1 MSEKIIRRIREE
13 VVEKIIRRIREE
25 VAELDEYVIENEKV
39 VYIDKIF
46 TDRIKAMEKE
56 ISKLKKVMFAIG
68 MIRKRCP
75 SFINNE
81 EDIINNLSKVS

>member
-1 MSEKIIRRIREE
+1 MSEKIIRRIREK

-46 TDRIKAMEKE
+46 KDRIKAMEKE

-75 SFINNE
+75 SSINNKE
-81 EDIINNLSKVS
+81 SIIDNLSKVF

>member
-1 MSEKIIRRIREE
+1 MAEKIIRRICEE

-25 VAELDEYVIENEKV
+25 VVELDEFIENEKV

-46 TDRIKAMEKE
+46 KDRIKAMEKE

-68 MIRKRCP
+68 IIRKRCP
-75 SFINNE
+75 SSINNE
-81 EDIINNLSKVS
+81 ESIIDSLSKVF